1 MTLRRTFLRLG
12 VTLAAMLAASVGAPG
27 ALAAP
32 NNANTIMLDVACSDG
47 HDYSITLLEI
57 TPDQA
62 AAHIVGSTS
71 VLIPSAFQWHLVVTD
86 AEGNVLDETTSPLE
100 MVHGRSVDRLDT
112 LECTFTQ
119 FAHHDFPDV
128 GPVTIQL
135 SGTVWAHKPQ

>member
-1 MTLRRTFLRLG
+1 MRLRRTFL
-12 VTLAAMLAASVGAPG
+12 TLAATLAASLGAPG

-32 NNANTIMLDVACSDG
+32 NNANTITLDLACSDG
-47 HDYSITLLEI
+47 LYYSITLLET
-57 TPDQA
+57 TPDQP

-71 VLIPSAFQWHLVVTD
+71 VLVPTAFQWHLIVTD
-86 AEGNVLDETTSPLE
+86 AEGNVLDETTAPPE
-100 MVHGRSVDRLDT
+100 MVHGRSVDRLET

-135 SGTVWAHKPQ
+135 DGTVWAHKPR